1 MQDKEAIEI
10 LMRMGDKYALSD
22 EEKAAVSAAIGI
34 LSWTAL
40 GQSRIK
46 NIAKAQ
52 KAKKEFRE
60 NKFLK

>member
-1 MQDKEAIEI
+1 MQDKEAAKI
-10 LMRMGDKYALSD
+10 LMRMGDKHALSD
-22 EEKAAVSAAIGI
+22 EEKEAVSAAIGI

-52 KAKKEFRE
+52 KAKKEFKE

>member
-10 LMRMGDKYALSD
+10 LMRMGDKHALSD
-22 EEKAAVSAAIGI
+22 EEKEAVSAAIGI

-52 KAKKEFRE
+52 KAKKEFRG
-60 NKFLK
+60 NKLLM